1 MVVGA
6 TGTRAGSHTLVP
18 LEVEEVRNGEGQE
31 TQDCE
36 LTAAK
41 RWVKRLR
48 AEPRQFSR
56 CIVGDDL
63 YGHEP
68 LIAELQAL
76 RMRFVLVAKPTS
88 HTALFA

>member
-1 MVVGA
+1 M
-6 TGTRAGSHTLVP
+6 
-18 LEVEEVRNGEGQE
+18 
-31 TQDCE
+31 
-36 LTAAK
+36 
-41 RWVKRLR
+41 
-48 AEPRQFSR
+48 

-88 HTALFA
+88 HVALFAQLAEREQRGECVRFQG